1 MVSALRINVRQDDLL
16 RQMLAAGLDVVRSFR
31 GSRNWLLV
39 RDGSADHQ
47 QLLTLEDLGCVYRGC
62 CRIRG
67 FCCFHATQLG
77 CDVVGMTWGET
88 EKALRH
94 AERNRSL
101 V

>member
-1 MVSALRINVRQDDLL
+1 MVSSLRINGRQDDLL
-16 RQMLAAGLDVVRSFR
+16 RQMLAAGPDVVRSFR

-47 QLLTLEDLGCVYRGC
+47 QLLALESLGCVYRGR

-67 FCCFHATQLG
+67 FCCFHGTQLG
-77 CDVVGMTWGET
+77 CECVGLTWGET